1 LNRRRLIVA
10 LAAALPFGVS
20 AQRKPG
26 RVALLSAT
34 SANSWADLKDALE
47 GSGVVVD
54 VRAAEGRFAQLEK
67 LAADVVRAKPDVI
80 VAHET
85 PAVAAAAKATQRI
98 PIIMAPASE
107 RVDGANITGLVVDG
121 ARYAAGVVNLVREV
135 KGNARRIALLANGD
149 DPSSRG
155 LLVSLNQAAS
165 RIRVPVGV
173 ARVRG
178 ADDYEAAFAQWDRLR
193 VQVVIVGPTADLK
206 RAAELALRY
215 RLPAIA
221 LESGFV
227 EAGGLLSY
235 CASPREIARST
246 TTCVQRIINGARPR
260 DLPVEQLA
268 SFEMAVNLRT
278 ARAIEIDLADGL
290 LGRADA
296 VIQ

>member
-1 LNRRRLIVA
+1 MNRRRLLTA
-10 LAAALPFGVS
+10 LAAAALPFGVS
-20 AQRKPG
+20 AQRKPR

-34 SANSWADLKDALE
+34 ATPDDLREAIAALKLTVDARSAA
-47 GSGVVVD
+47 
-54 VRAAEGRFAQLEK
+54 GRFTQLEK
-67 LAADVVRAKPDVI
+67 LAAEAVRAKPDVI

-85 PAVAAAAKATQRI
+85 PAVAAAAKATERI
-98 PIIMAPASE
+98 PIVMAPASE

-121 ARYAAGVVNLVREV
+121 TRYAAGVLNLVREV

-149 DPSSRG
+149 DPSSRA
-155 LLVSLNQAAS
+155 LLASLNQAAA

-193 VQVVIVGPTADLK
+193 VQVVIAGPTADLK

-221 LESGFV
+221 LASGFV
-227 EAGGLLSY
+227 EAGGLASY
-235 CASPREIARST
+235 SVRARDI
-246 TTCVQRIINGARPR
+246 VRRVPGYVERILNGIRPR
-260 DLPVEQLA
+260 DLPVEPLGV
-268 SFEMAVNLRT
+268 FELAVNLKT
-278 ARAIEIDLADGL
+278 ARAIEIDLPDGL